1 MFNYFLFITLISFIY
16 AFEPSCSSCKF
27 FIPNSIKQ
35 ELGLCSMFQDTI
47 YINNQA
53 SLVKN
58 LAVHCRSDE
67 NLCGNAGFLYESTN
81 NKQFE
86 KYVYARKIYGDEF
99 IEETNLQELEN
110 IEKELISVFQ
120 KMRRHNTKRIY
131 RTTKEL
137 YKLFKKDKNND
148 SN

>member
-1 MFNYFLFITLISFIY
+1 MFNYFLFITLISFVY
-16 AFEPSCSSCKF
+16 ALEPSCLSCKF
-27 FIPNSIKQ
+27 FIPNSIKP

-58 LAVHCRSDE
+58 LALHCRSDE
-67 NLCGNAGFLYESTN
+67 NLCGNSGFLYESAN
-81 NKQFE
+81 NKPFE
-86 KYVYARKIYGDEF
+86 KYGYIRKIYGDEF
-99 IEETNLQELEN
+99 IEETNLHELEN

-131 RTTKEL
+131 KTTKDL
-137 YKLFKKDKNND
+137 YKLFKKDKEND